1 MSERSADRTQI
12 DVTEGDWTK
21 GVEVIRYQSCTACGN
36 MQYFRRNF
44 CAACGASEL
53 ASKRASGEGTIYATS
68 LVARAATPETRA
80 HLPYNIVLVD
90 TAEGFRMMAH
100 GDRDLVIGDRVSAR
114 FVTFAGRLVPYFE
127 RLKS

>member
-1 MSERSADRTQI
+1 MSERSADWTQ
-12 DVTEGDWTK
+12 TQGDWTK
-21 GVEVIRYQSCTACGN
+21 GVEVIRYQACGVCGKL
-36 MQYFRRNF
+36 QYFRRNF

-53 ASKRASGEGTIYATS
+53 AEKTASGEGTVYATS

-80 HLPYNIVLVD
+80 HVPYNIVLVD

-114 FVTFAGRLVPYFE
+114 FVPFAGRVVPYFE
-127 RLKS
+127 RLK